1 MNVQKSSPQPSSKR
15 INGFSLAELMVVIS
29 VIAFLLA
36 MAAPNIFSLMRSS
49 ELATQGDMFRN
60 WLTLAQQKALS
71 TNSDVEVRFYKFQD
85 LDNAQPT
92 KEFRAMQF
100 FQYSPEGELVP
111 ISEIYTLNDPL
122 IFATSSSKGCNL
134 SSILERG
141 TETTVSDL
149 NRFGGGI
156 QEVSYRS
163 FRFHPDG
170 STNLNMANSN
180 SDNVQSKNWYIT
192 MIEER
197 PESAQTTEIYNY
209 FSVQIDPFNGSIRTF
224 RP

>member
-1 MNVQKSSPQPSSKR
+1 MKNRLSRPSVA
-15 INGFSLAELMVVIS
+15 GFSLAELLVVIS

-71 TNSDVEVRFYKFQD
+71 TNSDVEVRIYKFQD

-92 KEFRAMQF
+92 AEYRAMQF
-100 FQYSPEGELVP
+100 FQYNPEGELVP

-122 IFATSSSKGCNL
+122 IFGTSSTKGCNL
-134 SSILERG
+134 SSILQRG
-141 TETTVSDL
+141 TEKNISDL
-149 NRFGGGI
+149 NSFGAGI

-170 STNLNMANSN
+170 STNLNIERAS
-180 SDNVQSKNWYIT
+180 SDNVERKNWYIT
-192 MIEER
+192 LIEER
-197 PESAQTTEIYNY
+197 PDGAQSGEIYNF